1 MRPRLSFVVV
11 NWESDEDL
19 TGLIESMKTHLPE
32 AGGVELVVVD
42 NASSVDPQG
51 IVREWTGP
59 VRYQRL
65 DSNRGFGAA
74 SNAGVGLA
82 SSPVCI
88 LCNPDVRLIDG
99 SILKLA
105 EYALERNA
113 LVGPRLLWEDG
124 TIQPSASG
132 PVTGIWP
139 WIGAVI
145 PGSLQPR
152 WMQRKTEP
160 WRLESTTEVTW
171 LTGAVIA
178 APTALLREL
187 GPFDEEIELMSED
200 LDLGLR
206 AGDADVSLFF
216 APDLAKAIH
225 IGGRS
230 RKRRFADEGLELAAA
245 NRMDVIE
252 RFAGAGAARRSSL
265 AQKTRLRLRLTG
277 KSLLGRDAAA
287 ERSELQALSRSSAI
301 RRSP

>member
-1 MRPRLSFVVV
+1 MKPVVSLVVV
-11 NWESDEDL
+11 SWECGDEL
-19 TGLIESMKTHLPE
+19 AELIESMKTHLPE
-32 AGGVELVVVD
+32 AGEVELVVVD
-42 NASSVDPQG
+42 NASSVDPHG

-124 TIQPSASG
+124 TVQPSASG

-178 APTALLREL
+178 APTALLRKL

-206 AGDADVSLFF
+206 ASGQGFRSLF
-216 APDLAKAIH
+216 APGICSIEHL
-225 IGGRS
+225 GGRS
-230 RKRRFADEGLELAAA
+230 LEKRFDDGGLLIAAS
-245 NRMDVIE
+245 NRSRVIS
-252 RFAGAGAARRSSL
+252 RTYGKGAAKRSKAALTTKL
-265 AQKTRLRLRLTG
+265 AVRSAAKR
-277 KSLLGRDAAA
+277 LLGRD
-287 ERSELQALSRSSAI
+287 
-301 RRSP
+301 RSPERAELEALRKA